1 MVFRASEIS
10 TTVNEANAPEAAGVS
25 TSADLKSKILR
36 LFRKW
41 LVLKI

>member
-10 TTVNEANAPEAAGVS
+10 TTVNEANASEAAGVS
-25 TSADLKSKILR
+25 TSADSLKSILR

-41 LVLKI
+41 L